1 MSYDTC
7 SRPFKNRYT
16 LKVGDQFRHEAS
28 TNQRGCDVVDNDCKH
43 NNKGPK
49 NMMLIYCLSV
59 YLITLCK
66 VGLPVFAS
74 SLGIFPPFKHVCVA
88 IFLII

>member
-1 MSYDTC
+1 
-7 SRPFKNRYT
+7 
-16 LKVGDQFRHEAS
+16 
-28 TNQRGCDVVDNDCKH
+28 
-43 NNKGPK
+43 
-49 NMMLIYCLSV
+49 MMLIYCLSV